1 MARDTCREARTQGAP
16 PRRVKTI
23 RFTVE
28 QAGCTSCAVLVTE
41 VLAPI
46 ADVRAIEV
54 DETAD
59 CAAVC
64 VAFSPD
70 LSQEAV
76 SRALLDASTAAVTN
90 IASSPALGAPN
101 SRRETASRDVFNVCD
116 VLAPRSHRLIASH
129 DPCHSHG
136 VA

>member
-1 MARDTCREARTQGAP
+1 MKA
-16 PRRVKTI
+16 I

-28 QAGCTSCAVLVTE
+28 QAGCTSCAELVKE
-41 VLAPI
+41 ALAPI

-64 VAFSPD
+64 VTFSPA

-76 SRALLDASTAAVTN
+76 NRALLDASTAGGHEYRVQPGSWRSE
-90 IASSPALGAPN
+90 SSA
-101 SRRETASRDVFNVCD
+101 
-116 VLAPRSHRLIASH
+116 
-129 DPCHSHG
+129 
-136 VA
+136 